1 MEVAPETPQAPSPL
15 ELPRLTNA
23 QAIESRNLSRTREPI
38 KLKTEIGDIS
48 IQLAGRE
55 ALEAWSGSWC
65 RLELLCADRT
75 ATLWL
80 PNDLIDAIIQGN
92 HPDVDLAELMPTDRA
107 LIVDALEN
115 ELLDRLSRAARAE
128 IAVVAATTI
137 GDLGDVGEPVDFM
150 FQLQPAS
157 GGEAF
162 PAALRCHG
170 VERDRII
177 RSILSAPMNRTP
189 FPELTTQIA
198 FRCGYTIISLN
209 EFAELEV
216 GCGIS
221 LDDTTLNFQKIVTV
235 VAERFVQSCNWQ
247 TVNPVLDGA
256 LLREACATT
265 LYYTANA
272 LVNDQSRNAGQSGP
286 TANIGEVPV
295 HLVFELGRT
304 EIALSELEALQAG
317 YVFELGKPLSQS
329 VDILANGHRVG
340 TGELVR
346 LGETIGVRVS
356 RLVR

>member
-1 MEVAPETPQAPSPL
+1 MEAAHGADDAPATL
-15 ELPRLTNA
+15 ELPALTNA
-23 QAIESRNLSRTREPI
+23 QAIETRHLSRGREPI
-38 KLKTEIGDIS
+38 KLATEIGDVS
-48 IQLAGRE
+48 IRLAGRE
-55 ALEAWSGSWC
+55 ALDAWAGSWC

-80 PNDLIDAIIQGN
+80 PNDLISAIIQGN
-92 HPDVDLAELMPTDRA
+92 HPDIDLGELQPTDRA
-107 LIVDALEN
+107 LILDALEN

-128 IAVVAATTI
+128 IAIIAATTFETL
-137 GDLGDVGEPVDFM
+137 DDPVAFV
-150 FQLQPAS
+150 FELQPAG

-162 PAALRCHG
+162 PAALQCHD
-170 VERDRII
+170 VERERII
-177 RSILSAPMNRTP
+177 RALLSAPLLRTP
-189 FPELTTQIA
+189 FPEITTQIA
-198 FRCGYTIISLN
+198 FRCGYTVISLN

-272 LVNDQSRNAGQSGP
+272 LVNDQSRNAGQGGP
-286 TANIGEVPV
+286 TASVGEVPV

-304 EIALSELEALQAG
+304 EIPLSELEALQAG

>member
-1 MEVAPETPQAPSPL
+1 MDLAHEAQGTLSTL

-23 QAIESRNLSRTREPI
+23 QAIEARNLSRSRKPVI
-38 KLKTEIGDIS
+38 LGTEIGDVS
-48 IQLAGRE
+48 IRLVERT

-65 RLELLCADRT
+65 RLDMLCADRT

-92 HPDVDLAELMPTDRA
+92 HPDIDLGELDPTDRG

-115 ELLDRLSRAARAE
+115 ELLDRLSRGARAE
-128 IAVVAATTI
+128 IAVIAATTI
-137 GDLGDVGEPVDFM
+137 KALDDSFDFV

-162 PAALRCHG
+162 PAAFRCHG
-170 VERDRII
+170 VERERIV
-177 RSILSAPMNRTP
+177 RSILAAPALRQP
-189 FPELTTQIA
+189 FPDLTTRIA
-198 FRCGYTIISLN
+198 FRCGYTLISLN

-221 LDDTTLNFQKIVTV
+221 LDDTTFNFQKIVTV

-256 LLREACATT
+256 LLREACSTT

-272 LVNDQSRNAGQSGP
+272 LVNDQSRNAGQGGS
-286 TANIGEVPV
+286 TATIGEVPV

-304 EIALSELEALQAG
+304 EIALSELESLQAG

>member
-1 MEVAPETPQAPSPL
+1 MEAVPKAGVRPAAPELPALTTMQAM
-15 ELPRLTNA
+15 ETR
-23 QAIESRNLSRTREPI
+23 RLSRSREPI
-38 KLKTEIGDIS
+38 SVETEIGDVS
-48 IQLAGRE
+48 IRLADGDGPDSW
-55 ALEAWSGSWC
+55 AGSWC

-80 PNDLIDAIIQGN
+80 PNDLTDAIIQGN
-92 HPDVDLAELMPTDRA
+92 HPDIVLGELQPTERG
-107 LIVDALEN
+107 LILDALEN
-115 ELLDRLSRAARAE
+115 TLLDRLSRAARAE
-128 IAVVAATTI
+128 IAIIAATPVKTL
-137 GDLGDVGEPVDFM
+137 DEPFDFA
-150 FQLQPAS
+150 FEIEPNS
-157 GGEAF
+157 GGRAF
-162 PAALRCHG
+162 PAALRCHD
-170 VERDRII
+170 VERERII
-177 RSILSAPMNRTP
+177 GALLSAPLLRKP
-189 FPELTTQIA
+189 FPELSTQIA
-198 FRCGYTIISLN
+198 FRCGYTVISLN
-209 EFAELEV
+209 EFAGLEI

-272 LVNDQSRNAGQSGP
+272 LVKDQSRNAGPGGP
-286 TANIGEVPV
+286 TASIGEVPV

-304 EIALSELEALQAG
+304 EIPVSELESLEAG

-340 TGELVR
+340 AGELVR